1 MEFFVEYK
9 WFFMVTVEVLFWIF
23 AIAFGLIRYLFGRE
37 RLSLVFLA
45 LLVINY
51 SLLVPLA
58 VLDYLQSREIEL
70 FQAATI
76 AFIIYVLIYG
86 RSHFRHFDASMK
98 RKVSQWKGEPSA
110 RSAGVPK

>member
-1 MEFFVEYK
+1 VDFFVEYK
-9 WFFMVTVEVLFWIF
+9 WFVMVAVEVLFWVL

-37 RLSLVFLA
+37 RLSLVVLA

-51 SLLVPLA
+51 SLLVPIA
-58 VLDYLQSREIEL
+58 ILDYLQSRDIEL
-70 FQAATI
+70 FQIATV

-86 RSHFRHFDASMK
+86 KSHFKHFDAAMK
-98 RKVSQWKGEPSA
+98 RKVSQWKGETPP